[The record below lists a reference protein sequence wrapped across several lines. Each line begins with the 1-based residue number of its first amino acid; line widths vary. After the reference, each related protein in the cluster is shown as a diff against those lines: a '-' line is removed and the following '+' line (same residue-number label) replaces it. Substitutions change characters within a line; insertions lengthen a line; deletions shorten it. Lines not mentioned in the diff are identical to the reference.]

1 MAKQLCSGGC
11 GAEARI
17 RCGGGAAATGTGGG
31 AVARKKKRNGR
42 RGAEMEKC

>member
-11 GAEARI
+11 GAEARR
-17 RCGGGAAATGTGGG
+17 RCGDGAAAMGTGGSV
-31 AVARKKKRNGR
+31 VARKKKRNGR